1 MSDPLEETLRI
12 AGARTLA
19 TLVRLTGRFDL
30 AEDALHDAMVV
41 ALEKRAS
48 GLHLEN
54 PAGWLSRVAR
64 NKALDRLRREGQRS
78 WRESEAMQR
87 LLDERPDPDEDDD
100 LLRMIF
106 TCCHPALAREAQVSL
121 CLRTLGGLSM
131 AEIARAFLT
140 SPETMSQRI
149 LRTKRKIQKAAIGY
163 RIPDAEEL
171 PERLD
176 AVLAV
181 LYLIF
186 TTGHHAPGGELR
198 SRADLAR
205 EAIRLARWLDE
216 RLPERPEVL
225 GLLAL
230 MLATDARRA
239 TRVDGEGRVIPLR
252 AQDRTRWDRDALDE
266 ARRLLARVAALG
278 ATGPY
283 QIQAAIACL
292 HCEAVDFEA
301 TDWRQI
307 AALYR
312 ALEWYQPTP
321 VVRVNRAVAEA
332 ELSGPAT
339 GLALLEDL
347 ESLRDWHFFW
357 AARGEFLARLDLPEE
372 AAQAYR
378 RALGCGPNEA
388 ERRFFEQRVHE
399 LGAGPERRA
408 THPHVRPARR
418 PKRERR

>member
-41 ALEKRAS
+41 ALEKRAA
-48 GLHLEN
+48 GLQLEN

-64 NKALDRLRREGQRS
+64 NKALDRLRRESQRP

-121 CLRTLGGLSM
+121 CLRTLGGLSTP
-131 AEIARAFLT
+131 EIARAFLT

-149 LRTKRKIQKAAIGY
+149 LRTKRKIQRAAIAY
-163 RIPDAEEL
+163 RIPDAAEL
-171 PERLD
+171 PLRLD

-186 TTGHHAPGGELR
+186 TTGHHAPSGELR

-216 RLPERPEVL
+216 RLPGRPEVL

-239 TRVDGEGRVIPLR
+239 TRVDEEGRVVPLR
-252 AQDRTRWDRDALDE
+252 DQDRARWDRDAIDE
-266 ARRLLARVAALG
+266 ARRLLARAAAL
-278 ATGPY
+278 ATTGPY

-292 HCEAVDFEA
+292 HGEAVDFAA

-307 AALYR
+307 VALYR
-312 ALEWYQPTP
+312 ALEWHQPTP

-347 ESLRDWHFFW
+347 EGLSDWHFSW
-357 AARGEFLARLDLPEE
+357 AARGEFLARLGRCEE
-372 AAQAYR
+372 AVRAYR
-378 RALGCGPNEA
+378 RALGCAPNEA
-388 ERRFFEQRVHE
+388 ERRYFEQRVQKLE
-399 LGAGPERRA
+399 ARAEGAAADRRTLEVA
-408 THPHVRPARR
+408 D
-418 PKRERR
+418 PKRGRR